1 MRKRFRIFSEIYV
14 ALGLLSMI
22 ILVGSLGYMIVEGWS
37 LIESFYMTVITVSTV
52 GFKEV
57 QDLSTAGRL
66 FTALLIVGSFGTF
79 AYALRAI
86 TTYVFSG
93 DYKKYLS
100 EYKAMNKVDKL
111 SGHTIICG
119 YGRVGRQAGTD
130 LGMHKH
136 SFVVVE
142 KSKERIE
149 QFSIDNT
156 FHIEGNA
163 TDDDILIKAGIERAG
178 ALITCLPSDADNLF
192 VVLTAR
198 EMNKRMK
205 IIARASNQS
214 SIKKLKIAGAN
225 NVIMPDAVGG
235 AHMASLIV
243 TPDVMEFIDY
253 IKIPGDDRVNLEEIA
268 FQDLNQDFK
277 NKTIGELNAK
287 KITGCNIIGFKTAD
301 DEIVINPSIDTVV
314 SPGTKLFVLGNPDQ
328 IDRLNELL
336 GITFE

>member
-1 MRKRFRIFSEIYV
+1 MKKRFRIFSEIYV
-14 ALGLLSMI
+14 AIGLLTMI
-22 ILVGSLGYMIVEGWS
+22 IVVGSLGYMIVEGWS
-37 LIESFYMTVITVSTV
+37 LIESFYMTIITVSTV
-52 GFKEV
+52 GFMEV
-57 QDLSTAGRL
+57 HEMSTPGRL
-66 FTALLIVGSFGTF
+66 FTALLIIGSFGTF

-93 DYKKYLS
+93 DYKRYLS

-130 LGMHKH
+130 LTQHKH

-142 KSKERIE
+142 KSKERID
-149 QFSIDNT
+149 QFAIDKM

-163 TDDDILIKAGIERAG
+163 TDDDVLLRAGIDRAG

-198 EMNKRMK
+198 EMNKKMK

-235 AHMASLIV
+235 AHMASLVV

-253 IKIPGDDRVNLEEIA
+253 IKIPGDGRVNLEEIS
-268 FQDLNQDFK
+268 FHDLHVEFK
-277 NKTIGELNAK
+277 NKTIGELDAK

-301 DEIVINPSIDTVV
+301 DEIVINPSHDTVV
-314 SPGTKLFVLGNPDQ
+314 APGTKLFVLGNPEQ
-328 IDRLNELL
+328 IDSLNDLL
-336 GITFE
+336 GINFE